1 MIHGLNHVDL
11 VFVVDTTGSMGP
23 FIEDAKRRLV
33 DCVGELGTSRAIDLQ
48 VGIVEYRD
56 HPPQEAS
63 FVTRAYPLTGNLET
77 VRTSIAGLV
86 ASGGGDAPEAV
97 FDGVLAACRDT
108 VWRETS
114 CRFAVLVGDAPPH
127 GYAAPSTRDRRSGA
141 RRGAHEVQ
149 CTCGLGMQDVTAA
162 AEAHRAIVHAL
173 PFGGDAT
180 ARAAFTEIAN
190 ATGGSCAAVG
200 TGAGVVEHI
209 VKVLEEEFA
218 NVDFD
223 AKVLETVRSIASLD
237 TGDVTDALAG
247 SRLEVARSIARL
259 GRRGFLGE
267 FAAAPA
273 SVE

>member
-1 MIHGLNHVDL
+1 VIHGLNHVDL

-23 FIEDAKRRLV
+23 FIDDAKRRLV
-33 DCVGELGTSRAIDLQ
+33 DCVGELGKSQAIDLQ
-48 VGIVEYRD
+48 VGLVEYRD

-63 FVTRAYPLTGNLET
+63 FVTRAYPLTGDLDT
-77 VRTSIAGLV
+77 VRTSIGGLF

-108 VWRETS
+108 HWRATS
-114 CRFAVLVGDAPPH
+114 CRFSVLVGDAPPH
-127 GYAAPSTRDRRSGA
+127 GYADRSTRDRRSGA
-141 RRGAHEVQ
+141 GRAVGDVL
-149 CTCGLGMQDVTAA
+149 CTCGLRMQDVTAA
-162 AEAHRAIVHAL
+162 AEAQRAIVHAL

-180 ARAAFTEIAN
+180 ALAAFTDIAN

-200 TGAGVVEHI
+200 TGAGVVERI

-223 AKVLETVRSIASLD
+223 ARVLETVRSIASLD
-237 TGDVTDALAG
+237 TGLVTDAIAG
-247 SRLEVARSIARL
+247 SRLDVARSIARL

-273 SVE
+273 LAE

>member
-1 MIHGLNHVDL
+1 MISGLNHVDL

-23 FIEDAKRRLV
+23 FIDDAKRRLV
-33 DCVGELGTSRAIDLQ
+33 DCVGELVKSQAIDLQ
-48 VGIVEYRD
+48 VGLVEYRD

-63 FVTRAYPLTGNLET
+63 FVTRAYPLTGDLET
-77 VRTSIAGLV
+77 VRATIAGLF
-86 ASGGGDAPEAV
+86 AAGGGDAPEAV
-97 FDGVLAACRDT
+97 FDGVLAACRDSH
-108 VWRETS
+108 WRTTS

-141 RRGAHEVQ
+141 RRDAHEVR
-149 CTCGLGMQDVTAA
+149 CTCGLRMQDVTAA
-162 AEAHRAIVHAL
+162 AEDHRTIVHAL

-200 TGAGVVEHI
+200 TGAGVVERI
-209 VKVLEEEFA
+209 VRVLEEEFA

-223 AKVLETVRSIASLD
+223 ARVLETVRSIASLD
-237 TGDVTDALAG
+237 TADVTEAIAA

-259 GRRGFLGE
+259 GRRGFLGD
-267 FAAAPA
+267 FALAPA
-273 SVE
+273 SAE